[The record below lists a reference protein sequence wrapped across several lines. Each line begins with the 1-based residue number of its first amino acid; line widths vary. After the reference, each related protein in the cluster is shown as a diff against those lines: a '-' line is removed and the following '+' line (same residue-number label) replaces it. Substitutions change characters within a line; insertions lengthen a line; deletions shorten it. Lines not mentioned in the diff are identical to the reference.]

1 MKNLPH
7 SADDQA
13 IIAADIKM
21 ARQLGID
28 TLAEGI
34 ENKEQIQQLKEME
47 ATAGKNIFG
56 VRLYRKRNR
65 FWTARSEQFQY
76 T

>member
-1 MKNLPH
+1 
-7 SADDQA
+7 
-13 IIAADIKM
+13 M

-34 ENKEQIQQLKEME
+34 ENKEQIQQLKEMG